1 VCSRGRARSARG
13 CDRVFDYVGAGC
25 SWRLTRESGFERA
38 HDRPKR
44 RGEERVHRRVR
55 RSRARDAA
63 SDPTRSRTHRARR
76 GCERVL
82 ITWVWVALGR
92 HGEEGFRSRREERVH
107 RRVRRS
113 RARDAASDPTR
124 SRRASRTALRA
135 RSLPRDPVTGTPVN
149 TRLRTES
156 MDSLRFSTARAA
168 TCSTHRDGFATAMC
182 FARRRSLR
190 RSRNAAIILPTT
202 TVTPSLVRRPSF
214 FDRFRKRRGGRHRS
228 LGQRRLLRRTR
239 SLRQH
244 CPLSRA
250 RCHFAHRVGRRSLH
264 TLSVVARFA
273 HLPSRVSERYRGR
286 DG

>member
-1 VCSRGRARSARG
+1 MSAFDRAEKSALTAVYEGHALATLPVAQDARARIAH
-13 CDRVFDYVGAGC
+13 GA
-25 SWRLTRESGFERA
+25 
-38 HDRPKR
+38 P
-44 RGEERVHRRVR
+44 
-55 RSRARDAA
+55 RARCPKPGDRAPSEHPVTKRVDGLAA
-63 SDPTRSRTHRARR
+63 FLDCASGDLLRTFRDWPDF
-76 GCERVL
+76 VL
-82 ITWVWVALGR
+82 PPSSQSLGR
-92 HGEEGFRSRREERVH
+92 RQIKPV
-107 RRVRRS
+107 
-113 RARDAASDPTR
+113 
-124 SRRASRTALRA
+124 
-135 RSLPRDPVTGTPVN
+135 PR
-149 TRLRTES
+149 
-156 MDSLRFSTARAA
+156 
-168 TCSTHRDGFATAMC
+168 RDGFATAMC